1 MEMLIAF
8 IPAVVALMVV
18 PGPDMAYCV
27 ASGVSYGKRG
37 AFFSALGVGLGGM
50 VLTVVTA
57 GLIFA
62 AHGIDARLTLA
73 IQAGGCLYLLYLSA
87 KIIAARH
94 SADGEGVQV
103 VKATERQMIMRG
115 IITNISNPKA
125 LVFFLSFIPQF
136 IPAAAENPAFY
147 AIWLGMLLCAIGVT
161 MNFGFGLIGTVASPL
176 DRIVV
181 FERSLGQILISVVFF
196 VVAIGFL
203 VNIIREIAVP
213 SLMTT

>member
-1 MEMLIAF
+1 MEMLMAF
-8 IPAVVALMVV
+8 IAAVVALMVV

-50 VLTVVTA
+50 VLAVVTA
-57 GLIFA
+57 ALIFA
-62 AHGIDARLTLA
+62 AHGIDPRLTLA
-73 IQAGGCLYLLYLSA
+73 IQTGGCLYLLYLGA

-94 SADGEGVQV
+94 STDGEVQI
-103 VKATERQMIMRG
+103 VKATEFQMIMRG

-136 IPAAAENPAFY
+136 IPAATDNPALY

-161 MNFGFGLIGTVASPL
+161 MNFGFGLIGTMASPL

-181 FERSLGQILISVVFF
+181 FERSLGQIIISVVFF

-203 VNIIREIAVP
+203 VNIIREIVG
-213 SLMTT
+213 